1 MVKIKLSRTGKKNEP
16 HFRIVVVEARSKRDG
31 AYVENVGHYH
41 PKTKQLVLNKDS
53 YDAWLAKGAQPTET
67 VASLVRKYTPTV

>member
-53 YDAWLAKGAQPTET
+53 YDAWLSKGAQPTET
-67 VASLVRKYTPTV
+67 VASLVRKYTPTA